1 MNKVCIFDANFNR
14 TQMKRTGFMVA
25 AFLLLATMAFGQANQ
40 VVGFWLTAE
49 GDSQVEITRK
59 SDNNYYGRIVWLK
72 DPLNDNGRP
81 KVDDKNPDKSKHNT
95 PILGLELLKGF
106 AYNSSKKEW
115 ANGTIYDP
123 NNGKTYDCYMWLDG
137 NNTLKIKG
145 FVLGMRFLGRETT
158 WTRERAK
165 RE

>member
-1 MNKVCIFDANFNR
+1 
-14 TQMKRTGFMVA
+14 MKSA
-25 AFLLLATMAFGQANQ
+25 ALFATIMLFTLFASGQANQ

-49 GDSQVEITRK
+49 GDSQVEIFRK
-59 SDNNYYGRIVWLK
+59 ADNKYYGRVVWLK
-72 DPLNDNGRP
+72 DPLNEQGRP
-81 KVDDKNPDKSKHNT
+81 KVDDQNPERALQNR
-95 PILGLELLKGF
+95 PIIGLELLKGF
-106 AYNSSKKEW
+106 SYNASKSEW
-115 ANGTIYDP
+115 AGGTIYDP
-123 NNGKTYDCYMWLDG
+123 NNGRTYDCYMWLDG

>member
-1 MNKVCIFDANFNR
+1 
-14 TQMKRTGFMVA
+14 MKRTGLMVA
-25 AFLLLATMAFGQANQ
+25 AMVLLSVMAFGQANQ

-49 GDSQVEITRK
+49 GDSQVEILRK
-59 SDNNYYGRIVWLK
+59 SDNKYYGRIAWLNE
-72 DPLNDNGRP
+72 PLNDQGRQ
-81 KVDDKNPDKSKHNT
+81 KVDDKNPDKARHNV
-95 PILGLELLKGF
+95 PIMGLELLKGF
-106 AYNSSKKEW
+106 TYNESKKEW